1 MKLNLIYWKCILD
14 ASIEKMFDVIG
25 SMFIREDDGTY
36 VFSAGWNEA
45 KMSKILETCIR
56 DTMLEFIAPSTKT
69 NDKFIV
75 ISSCWPKDN
84 MLLKFKNG
92 AYFPKKL
99 EMLVNEKPDIK
110 YFLREKDICIDMTS
124 LNRIFMQFFNKM
136 FNDRRS
142 IVRFLGDGFTNVI
155 FLSHSHLDC
164 YALFKIVKHLYGNSN
179 CTNVWKEKM
188 SGQKQHLVAVN
199 ELIARYV
206 QKKNEMNKSI
216 ELKEYAREIRDYLR
230 EKIGV

>member
-1 MKLNLIYWKCILD
+1 
-14 ASIEKMFDVIG
+14 
-25 SMFIREDDGTY
+25 
-36 VFSAGWNEA
+36 
-45 KMSKILETCIR
+45 
-56 DTMLEFIAPSTKT
+56 
-69 NDKFIV
+69 
-75 ISSCWPKDN
+75 
-84 MLLKFKNG
+84 
-92 AYFPKKL
+92 
-99 EMLVNEKPDIK
+99 
-110 YFLREKDICIDMTS
+110 
-124 LNRIFMQFFNKM
+124 M

-179 CTNVWKEKM
+179 CINVWKEKM
-188 SGQKQHLVAVN
+188 SRQKQHLVAVN
-199 ELIARYV
+199 ELIAKYV